1 MSKLF
6 DFDNKL
12 RKDNNIKI
20 IAGFDEAGRGPLAG
34 PVFASGVILKPNYN
48 NDLINDSKT
57 LTSKQREELFNQI
70 IENSLAYEITSL
82 DATIIDKINILEAS
96 RKAMTICLNNLLKRI
111 KIDLILTDYMK
122 LNTDIKLISLK
133 KGDQTSINIASSSIL
148 AKVSRD
154 RYMIELSKIYPQ
166 YHFEKN
172 KGYGTKE
179 HIEAIKKYGYIKG
192 IHRISFEPTKSI
204 IKKEKEIKLF

>member
-1 MSKLF
+1 
-6 DFDNKL
+6 
-12 RKDNNIKI
+12 
-20 IAGFDEAGRGPLAG
+20 
-34 PVFASGVILKPNYN
+34 
-48 NDLINDSKT
+48 
-57 LTSKQREELFNQI
+57 
-70 IENSLAYEITSL
+70 
-82 DATIIDKINILEAS
+82 
-96 RKAMTICLNNLLKRI
+96 MTICLNNLLKRI